1 MFNIKN
7 TLWQLVNLGTIQ
19 VCPIAPHKVILFNPS
34 ISFCSF
40 KSPNLEGCSSTL
52 STPPW
57 STLDIMHPLR
67 IFGLLLAC
75 WTLQS
80 QSSPLSSWG
89 PSQTCTK
96 SPIFV
101 SNRHSRSAEALYAE
115 AEGFTLWTH
124 QQCTSFHNKKLI
136 KDSFKM
142 LRLYSSFSS
151 VIYMWQ
157 CLEWVWS
164 S

>member
-57 STLDIMHPLR
+57 STQDIMHPLR

-80 QSSPLSSWG
+80 QSPPYHPGGLVKHAPNLPFLSAIDI
-89 PSQTCTK
+89 PTQ
-96 SPIFV
+96 
-101 SNRHSRSAEALYAE
+101 L
-115 AEGFTLWTH
+115 
-124 QQCTSFHNKKLI
+124 KL
-136 KDSFKM
+136 SM
-142 LRLYSSFSS
+142 LRQKDLLYERTNNVLPFTTKN
-151 VIYMWQ
+151 
-157 CLEWVWS
+157 
-164 S
+164 